1 MDKNEKETSQ
11 DIILAKLEEKFS
23 QLLDVVNE
31 IKNSLNNQTVKIS
44 ELDREIITL
53 KLDSDQRKK
62 DIDKLN
68 DKSETNKRWLM
79 GIVATIVG
87 GLILAVIKS
96 MIGV

>member
-31 IKNSLNNQTVKIS
+31 RKNSLNNQTVKIS